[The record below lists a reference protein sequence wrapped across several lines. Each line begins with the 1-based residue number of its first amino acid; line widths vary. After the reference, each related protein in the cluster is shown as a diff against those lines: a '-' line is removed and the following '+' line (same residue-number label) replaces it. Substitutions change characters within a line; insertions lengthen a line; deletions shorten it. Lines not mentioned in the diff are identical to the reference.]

1 MTVSSIA
8 EDDFK
13 HILEHGEGVW
23 EALRGKSIFLTGA
36 TGFVGKWMLE
46 ALCRANDIYG
56 LGVKATLLTRRPSAF
71 MIEAPHLARHP
82 AIELLEGDVRTFGAD
97 GLPSFDYIVHAATD
111 VSADSSPAAHLDVFD
126 VNLTG
131 TRRVLDLARQGGC
144 KGLLLTSSGAVYGSV
159 PPDMSLTP
167 ETYLGGPDPMRLASA
182 YGLGKK
188 SSEWMATAYD
198 SAYDIPVKIARI
210 YALVGPYLA
219 IDKHFAIGNFIK
231 NKLASEPI
239 VIQGDGTPFR
249 SYLYAADLAL
259 WLWTILVKGKRAEA
273 YNVGSDMPIS
283 LGDLAQRVAS
293 ASGTV
298 VPVHI
303 RQTPSPATPAQ
314 QYAPDITKARDDLG
328 LTVRVSLDDAI
339 EKTLAWH
346 RAGGTRAA

>member
-1 MTVSSIA
+1 M
-8 EDDFK
+8 
-13 HILEHGEGVW
+13 LGHGEGVW
-23 EALRGKSIFLTGA
+23 EGLRGKSIFLTGA

-46 ALCRANDIYG
+46 ALCRANDVYG
-56 LGVKATLLTRRPSAF
+56 LKVRATILTRRPSAF
-71 MIEAPHLARHP
+71 VAEARHLAEHP
-82 AIELLEGDVRTFGAD
+82 CIRLLEGDVRTFQAA

-111 VSADSSPAAHLDVFD
+111 VSADQSSAAQLDVFD

-144 KGLLLTSSGAVYGSV
+144 EGLLLTSSGAVYGSV

-259 WLWTILVKGKRAEA
+259 WLWTILVKGRRTEA

-283 LGDLAQRVAS
+283 LGDLAARVAN
-293 ASGTV
+293 ASGTA
-298 VPVHI
+298 VPVDI
-303 RQTPSPATPAQ
+303 RQSASPGRPAQ
-314 QYAPDITKARDDLG
+314 QYAPDITKARNDLS

-339 EKTLAWH
+339 ERTLAWH
-346 RAGGTRAA
+346 RAEGTRAV